1 MEYNGEFYPPKYII
15 SIANKYV
22 NGKEL
27 DPEEFSG
34 GVEANQFLKSLVF
47 NIVKLSSKRWEIEVR
62 EEPNPSIARVIIK
75 KFKWN
80 GEPIEA
86 RQLLEDIYENQP
98 KGRKVKFLITCG
110 GFIQFDWLKSISRKD
125 IGDNKNP
132 NSETLSEL
140 VAEAE
145 KCVNFVLTDGLCRKL
160 SKVAD
165 YITLGIDSFKDKTK
179 QFKSELHIELVFLKD
194 LR

>member
-34 GVEANQFLKSLVF
+34 GVEANQFLKILVF

-86 RQLLEDIYENQP
+86 RQLLEDIYEN
-98 KGRKVKFLITCG
+98 
-110 GFIQFDWLKSISRKD
+110 
-125 IGDNKNP
+125 
-132 NSETLSEL
+132 
-140 VAEAE
+140 
-145 KCVNFVLTDGLCRKL
+145 
-160 SKVAD
+160 
-165 YITLGIDSFKDKTK
+165 
-179 QFKSELHIELVFLKD
+179 
-194 LR
+194 